1 MEVIERRENKT
12 KKYIVHCANCGSVL
26 RCEWGDFAM
35 YPNFTSITY
44 AFTCPVCN
52 VRQVISGKELD
63 KSVEYIWLTRR
74 IISRALVWAC
84 DESYTWDVK

>member
-1 MEVIERRENKT
+1 MEVIERRENET

-63 KSVEYIWLTRR
+63 KSVEIHLADTQNYIKSLG
-74 IISRALVWAC
+74 LGL
-84 DESYTWDVK
+84 